1 MAHRIGRSQ
10 KVTNGHTLGVS
21 CWAIIRIKSDQTMM
35 VVEVEALIREP
46 VKNYLADFFPLRGG
60 VYP

>member
-1 MAHRIGRSQ
+1 M
-10 KVTNGHTLGVS
+10 VTLGVS

-46 VKNYLADFFPLRGG
+46 VKIYLADFFPLRGG
-60 VYP
+60 GVPPDSAKGFWAE